1 VECLVEE
8 GIIGAISGVGWDFQ
22 GDRNGVLA
30 GLAASGRLGR
40 RVRADFMENDVGFD
54 GEGPEG
60 DAGLVDGVR
69 ERLES
74 SPGHE
79 FVGDGGGHV

>member
-1 VECLVEE
+1 
-8 GIIGAISGVGWDFQ
+8 
-22 GDRNGVLA
+22 
-30 GLAASGRLGR
+30 LGR